1 MSNSQKS
8 FEVLLGRFENG
19 DAYIQTLSD
28 YDPLKAI
35 IKKANLT
42 LFIADVKLKDQAV
55 NTTLSN
61 WKNAIAARKALA
73 FKGEDCDENC
83 LENRIRNIRSYI
95 GAEINK
101 TCGEY
106 KIISSFIKK
115 IAPVYE
121 KSDPNL
127 PKGSG
132 KSPSEKSFVALN
144 GYGTQTSELINN
156 LGLTYAPQNPYI
168 EAAAFETFVNDMI
181 TRSKS
186 IAKLEG
192 LYSDAVKARYEIYHG
207 TDGLVERQT
216 IIKDYLGSFSGGKK
230 NPKYLEFDRLIKG
243 N

>member
-19 DAYIQTLSD
+19 DAYIQTLPD
-28 YDPLKAI
+28 YNPTKVL

-42 LFIADVKLKDQAV
+42 LFIADVKLKDEAV
-55 NTTLSN
+55 NTALNN
-61 WKNAIAARKALA
+61 WKNAVVERKTLA
-73 FKGEDCDENC
+73 FKGKNCDDNC
-83 LENRIRNIRSYI
+83 LEKRIRNIRSYI
-95 GAEINK
+95 GAEISR

-121 KSDPNL
+121 KPNPAL

-156 LGLTYAPQNPYI
+156 LGVAYSPQNPFI

-181 TRSKS
+181 AKAKS

-192 LYSDAVKARYEIYHG
+192 KYADAVKARFEIYHG

-216 IIKDYLGSFSGGKK
+216 KIKDYLASFTGEKK
-230 NPKYLEFDRLIKG
+230 NPMYIEFDRLIKG
-243 N
+243 K